1 MSVVQDAAEAEPV
14 ARLRRTF
21 PAFAAVA
28 LLAAGCGSSGGGAP
42 KDAEALS
49 TPIRLAR
56 CVDWRRSPPSA
67 RRKAVRQLR
76 AFSGGPV
83 GEGTL
88 HGATLDDRVA
98 YRVLNDYCSNGFAA
112 QFKLYK
118 LYTRAAS
125 FRRPPGT
132 AEP

>member
-1 MSVVQDAAEAEPV
+1 MVQDAAEAE
-14 ARLRRTF
+14 RLSTRYRLT
-21 PAFAAVA
+21 
-28 LLAAGCGSSGGGAP
+28 LLAALALGLAGCGSASDQPP

-56 CVDWRRSPPSA
+56 CVDWRNSPPSA
-67 RRKAVRQLR
+67 RRRAVRELR

-83 GEGTL
+83 GQGSL
-88 HGATLDDRVA
+88 HGATLDDRIA
-98 YRVLNDYCSNGFAA
+98 YRVLDDYCSNGFAA

-125 FRRPPGT
+125 MRPR
-132 AEP
+132 